1 MATLNPPIRDWSGKR
16 VWVVGASAGIGKALA
31 ESLTRAGAI
40 VIATAR
46 RPDAL
51 AALSPPPAHCVVA
64 DIAKEASVKEALSE
78 IESRE
83 GGLDVVFW
91 VAGVYHPMT
100 SQHLDLAAVRET
112 FEVNLLSAYSG
123 LSLVLARWLARPPSE
138 PSEPSESELP
148 AGSRRAPPPRTR
160 HWVWVSSV
168 AGYRGL
174 PKAAAYGASKAALTY
189 LAETNYL
196 ELRSSGIA
204 VSVVCPGFVET
215 RLTAKNEFQMPAIIT
230 PEEAAAATLKGMARG
245 EFEIHY
251 PKRFTRIMRLL
262 RILPYWLYFPLAARA
277 LPKE

>member
-1 MATLNPPIRDWSGKR
+1 MATLNPPIRDWQGKR

-31 ESLTRAGAI
+31 ESLTQAGA
-40 VIATAR
+40 VVVATAR
-46 RPDAL
+46 RADAL
-51 AALSPPPAHCVVA
+51 AELSPPPAHCIVA
-64 DIAKEASVKEALSE
+64 DISKEASLKEALAA
-78 IESRE
+78 IESSVQDI
-83 GGLDVVFW
+83 DVVFW

-100 SQHLDLAAVRET
+100 SQQLDLAGVRDT
-112 FEVNLLSAYSG
+112 FEVNLLSAYCG
-123 LSLVLARWLARPPSE
+123 LSLMLARWLPQGAQASHLPARP
-138 PSEPSESELP
+138 
-148 AGSRRAPPPRTR
+148 ARTR

-196 ELRSSGIA
+196 ELRASGIA
-204 VSVVCPGFVET
+204 VSVVSPGFVQT

-251 PKRFTRIMRLL
+251 PKRFTRVMRLL

-277 LPKE
+277 LPKD

>member
-31 ESLTRAGAI
+31 ESLTRAGAV

-64 DIAKEASVKEALSE
+64 DIAKESSVKEALSE
-78 IESRE
+78 IESRVQE
-83 GGLDVVFW
+83 LDVVFW

-100 SQHLDLAAVRET
+100 SQHLDLAAVRDT

-123 LSLVLARWLARPPSE
+123 LSLVLTRWLTRPSTD
-138 PSEPSESELP
+138 SGLP
-148 AGSRRAPPPRTR
+148 ARSTPVSPTRTR

-277 LPKE
+277 LPKD